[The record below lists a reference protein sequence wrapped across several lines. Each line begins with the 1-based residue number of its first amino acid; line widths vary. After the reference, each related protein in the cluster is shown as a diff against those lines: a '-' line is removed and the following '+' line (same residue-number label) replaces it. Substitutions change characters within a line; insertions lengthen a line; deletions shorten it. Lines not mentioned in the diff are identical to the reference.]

1 MTPAKLRFLIVDPLE
16 GVRAFAQRLLEGFGF
31 APDHI
36 RGCADPDSALL
47 LATEWAPDFVFTDA
61 FSGQSLDGLALFES
75 IRALHPQCR
84 LGLMSF
90 EITPE
95 LEARAKALNARFIQR
110 KPFTAETLRATV
122 QASLEWM
129 RQERPD
135 LAARMVRESKGRLD
149 PSRRIE
155 LPPVQLPQPFKV
167 GDQVQHA
174 GQRRKV
180 LAVVLRQGEQALQ
193 LDGVPGFVPAAKV
206 NR

>member
-1 MTPAKLRFLIVDPLE
+1 MTPTKLRFLIVDPLA
-16 GVRAFAQRLLEGFGF
+16 GVRVFAQRLLEGFGF

-36 RGCADPDSALL
+36 RCCADPESALTM
-47 LATEWAPDFVFTDA
+47 ATEFSPDFVFTDA
-61 FSGQSLDGLALFES
+61 FSDQPTDGLALFES
-75 IRALHPQCR
+75 IQALHPQCR

-95 LEARAKALNARFIQR
+95 LEARAKALNARFIQQ
-110 KPFTAETLRATV
+110 KPFTADALRATV

-129 RQERPD
+129 QQQRPD

-167 GDQVQHA
+167 GDQVHHA
-174 GQRRKV
+174 SQRRKV
-180 LAVVLRQGEQALQ
+180 LAVVLRQGEQVLQ
-193 LDGVPGFVPAAKV
+193 LDGIPGFVPADKV
-206 NR
+206 SR